1 MNFIITDAEN
11 DPLTYSLKIIK
22 GSDTYELVKE
32 GTKVTNNMVKYT
44 FDAYAVP
51 MENLKF
57 IITVKDDQNETIFET
72 ESFNL
77 VKELPIENPTQDDNK
92 ETKDD
97 NKKEESKKCNKKK
110 TGTYISLLA
119 SLTLFIIKFKRRD
132 D

>member
-1 MNFIITDAEN
+1 
-11 DPLTYSLKIIK
+11 
-22 GSDTYELVKE
+22 
-32 GTKVTNNMVKYT
+32 
-44 FDAYAVP
+44 